1 MYFGLTFLT
10 CKFEKEKKIFKKE
23 TCDKAIEVI
32 ENFFELLYSRYPIR
46 LETSMKNSDF
56 IFDYVDLLY
65 YKCHKIDSYIIWYKI
80 D

>member
-1 MYFGLTFLT
+1 MVLLFLRVNL
-10 CKFEKEKKIFKKE
+10 KKKKKIFKKE

-32 ENFFELLYSRYPIR
+32 EKFFELLYSRYRIR